1 MSASGRFA
9 NKSKRFVTAVNRT
22 RGSCM
27 ASTNFT
33 TKPLRLIYE
42 AYPATIKHNSFLP
55 SLDVAVSGTLR
66 HIAGLGNQG
75 YCTMNKYT

>member
-1 MSASGRFA
+1 MENRFETRMA
-9 NKSKRFVTAVNRT
+9 KEIDCLRCRSMAFGVRVVVGGAKGEWNKSKKDVAAVNRT

-42 AYPATIKHNSFLP
+42 AYLT
-55 SLDVAVSGTLR
+55 R
-66 HIAGLGNQG
+66 
-75 YCTMNKYT
+75 YT